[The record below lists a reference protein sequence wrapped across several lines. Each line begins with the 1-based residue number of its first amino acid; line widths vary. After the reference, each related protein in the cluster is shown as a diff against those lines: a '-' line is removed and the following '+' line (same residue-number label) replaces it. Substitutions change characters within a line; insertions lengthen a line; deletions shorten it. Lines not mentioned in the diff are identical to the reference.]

1 MQIALIYSI
10 SSAMVWIRLL
20 HFRRFVFLGVD
31 SERTTILIGTICCC
45 LLSKA
50 ISSISTTGTVLPVY
64 VGGGRPFSI
73 VIDLEST
80 AAHSYQTIAESSTA
94 KYKGGYTRHRRIVP
108 TIIIGIIWWLKIW
121 SIIIWHPFGGRSIT
135 A

>member
-1 MQIALIYSI
+1 MQIALIYRI

-20 HFRRFVFLGVD
+20 HAVPAVCFFRRGFRKNHNINWHNLVPGYLYMLAVH
-31 SERTTILIGTICCC
+31 
-45 LLSKA
+45 
-50 ISSISTTGTVLPVY
+50 
-64 VGGGRPFSI
+64 VGGGPPFSI

-94 KYKGGYTRHRRIVP
+94 KYKGGYTRHRRIMP
-108 TIIIGIIWWLKIW
+108 
-121 SIIIWHPFGGRSIT
+121 